1 MSDEVA
7 EGQTDIFG
15 QLAMCSEDADPI
27 EDLTG
32 DPCAEPWSSQTE
44 TASETAGSADAT
56 Q

>member
-1 MSDEVA
+1 MSDEI

-15 QLAMCSEDADPI
+15 QLASCEEDPDAV

-32 DPCAEPWSSQTE
+32 DPCPAPWEPE
-44 TASETAGSADAT
+44 TVSETAGGSDAT